1 MTTTKYV
8 VSDFFLFLQAHLHIS
23 FCSGRFPDVYRG
35 ENAPPAFGVR
45 VPGMNSIASVYR
57 YGWVISRAELYEAI
71 NGEPASGDIFLS
83 KTHIYAG
90 KLLRTR
96 WKEKGYDVNEYK

>member
-1 MTTTKYV
+1 MYK
-8 VSDFFLFLQAHLHIS
+8 
-23 FCSGRFPDVYRG
+23 G
-35 ENAPPAFGVR
+35 ENAPPAFSDR
-45 VPGMNSIASVYR
+45 VPGMNSSAPVYR

-71 NGEPASGDIFLS
+71 NGEPTSWDIFLS

-96 WKEKGYDVNEYK
+96 WKEKGYDDNEYK